1 MTPDKWQ
8 HYHCCAHLLSS
19 SPLPHLHQQGQK
31 PSVQRGRESEDDNSQ
46 CGKSEVWGFLQRISA
61 GGHVLSEY
69 EIAYMQVCDKI
80 CGVLE
85 NVSVQMIPACIST

>member
-1 MTPDKWQ
+1 MIT
-8 HYHCCAHLLSS
+8 
-19 SPLPHLHQQGQK
+19 
-31 PSVQRGRESEDDNSQ
+31 PSV
-46 CGKSEVWGFLQRISA
+46 GKSEVWGFLERISA

>member
-1 MTPDKWQ
+1 M
-8 HYHCCAHLLSS
+8 
-19 SPLPHLHQQGQK
+19 
-31 PSVQRGRESEDDNSQ
+31 
-46 CGKSEVWGFLQRISA
+46 
-61 GGHVLSEY
+61 LSEY